1 MKRIIAALIFFP
13 LCAVCLHA
21 QLLWKVEGNGLSKPS
36 YIMGTYHF
44 AKTSFVDSVPG
55 LRDAL
60 AESAQVY
67 GEMNMQEEMT
77 PANVQKMQ
85 AAMMLPGGQTLDSLL
100 SSDQMQRL
108 NAFLSSNLGFDLS
121 NPMLAPMKQM
131 TPSAIN
137 TQIQVLLCMKLEEG
151 LNIQEQFDSYFQQEA
166 VKMGKKTGGLETMD
180 QQINTLLNATPLE
193 RQVVQLMCLIDNA
206 DYQKDL
212 LKRTI
217 KAFYAQDLDAIDAIN
232 NEKLHNTCD
241 STPEEDDAI
250 IYDRNANWAKQLD
263 ALMRENPTFVAVG
276 AAHLPGERGLLNL
289 LRQAGYSVSA
299 VR

>member
-1 MKRIIAALIFFP
+1 MKKIITAIIFFL

-36 YIMGTYHF
+36 YIMGTYHL

-60 AESAQVY
+60 AGSAQVY

-85 AAMMLPGGQTLDSLL
+85 AAMMLPDGQTLDSLL

-108 NAFLSSNLGFDLS
+108 NAFLSSNFGFDLS

-151 LNIQEQFDSYFQQEA
+151 FNIQEQFDSFFQQEA
-166 VKMGKKTGGLETMD
+166 VKTGKKTGGLETID
-180 QQINTLLNATPLE
+180 QQINTLLKATPLD

-206 DYQKDL
+206 DYQKAL
-212 LKRTI
+212 LERTI
-217 KAFYAQDLDAIDAIN
+217 KAFYAQDLDTIDAIN

-250 IYDRNANWAKQLD
+250 IYNRNADWVKQLVP
-263 ALMRENPTFVAVG
+263 LMREEPTFVAVG

-299 VR
+299 VK